1 MRNIL
6 MAMMITFA
14 TEAAT
19 EEQCDVL
26 GSLQADSMAVA
37 DPIDFAN
44 IEPLALIDACDR
56 ALTRDGENKAR
67 YILHRARGY
76 LRLGESSKAIAD
88 IKRSH
93 EMGYPAATFALATAY
108 FLGDDTAQNF
118 VKAEELFLQAYDKG
132 VFWAARGLSSI
143 YSDEFSDFFNEQKSV
158 EWSTKFDSAV
168 RKIENQ

>member
-1 MRNIL
+1 MV
-6 MAMMITFA
+6 ITFA
-14 TEAAT
+14 TEAASR
-19 EEQCDVL
+19 EQCDVL

-37 DPIDFAN
+37 DPVDFAN
-44 IEPLALIDACDR
+44 IEPLALIEACDR
-56 ALTRDGENKAR
+56 ALIRDGENKAR

-132 VFWAARGLSSI
+132 VFWAERGLSSI
-143 YSDEFSDFFNEQKSV
+143 YSDEFSDFLTNKNLLNGRQSLML
-158 EWSTKFDSAV
+158 
-168 RKIENQ
+168 Q